1 MLLNNSKNLSEKINI
16 MSNIEIV
23 FWSLI
28 LLVFYTYLGYSM
40 VLLFLVKLKSFYH
53 KKNKEIRFPYK
64 PYVTIL
70 VAAYNEKNCIK
81 EKVTNTLELDYP
93 KDKLQII
100 FITDGSND
108 GTHKILKNYKEIT
121 LLHHEKRQ
129 GKTQAINRAMKFVNN
144 PIVIFSDANAMLN
157 KRAVLEIVK
166 HYTDPKIGCVSG
178 EKRILKLNTDNAS
191 GSGEGFYWKYESF
204 LKSLDFK
211 LNSTVGAAGELFSIR
226 TKLYEN
232 VNKNT
237 ILDDFIISMK
247 IAEKGYK
254 IAYEPNAFASESA
267 SLSITE
273 EMKRKIR
280 ISAGGIQSIFML
292 LNILNIYKYPTLSFQ
307 YISHRVLRWTIAPFA
322 FFLLIPINVILVY
335 TKDYNIYYIILFGQ
349 ITFYILALIGLI
361 LEQKKIK
368 IKMVF
373 VPFYFTFMNLC
384 VIIGLTKFVKGNHS
398 AVWEKSIRA

>member
-1 MLLNNSKNLSEKINI
+1 
-16 MSNIEIV
+16 MSNIEIT
-23 FWSLI
+23 FWGLI
-28 LLVFYTYLGYSM
+28 TLVFYTYLGYSI
-40 VLLFLVKLKSFYH
+40 VLYFLVKLKSFCYH
-53 KKNKEIRFPYK
+53 KAKEIRFPFK
-64 PYVTIL
+64 PNVTIL
-70 VAAYNEKNCIK
+70 VAAYNERYCI
-81 EKVTNTLELDYP
+81 EKKITNTLELDYP
-93 KDKLQII
+93 DDKLEII
-100 FITDGSND
+100 FITDGSDD
-108 GTHKILKNYKEIT
+108 GTQEIVKKYKEIT

-129 GKTQAINRAMKFVNN
+129 GKTEAINRAMKFVSN

-157 KRAVLEIVK
+157 KRAILEITK
-166 HYTDPKIGCVSG
+166 HYSDPSIGCVSG
-178 EKRILKLNTDNAS
+178 EKRILTLNTDNAS

-226 TKLYEN
+226 SKLYEN

-292 LNILNIYKYPTLSFQ
+292 LNILNVFKYPTLSFQ

-322 FFLLIPINVILVY
+322 YFLLIPINIILVY
-335 TKDYNIYYIILFGQ
+335 SNDFNIYYIILYGQ
-349 ITFYILALIGLI
+349 ITFYVLALIGLI

-368 IKMVF
+368 VKMVF
-373 VPFYFTFMNLC
+373 VPFYFTFMNIC
-384 VIIGLTKFVKGNHS
+384 VIIGLTKFIKGDHS